1 MVVIRDRLRD
11 IFPEIQIPLD
21 IIGWHIRQSTSIE
34 TICENFAAEIL
45 AFGGVRDPSKDVH
58 PPATTT
64 AAPFED
70 DTLQTLYD
78 VFNAIPRPHIEEVY
92 SRLKKHENPHWY
104 DDIVNEL
111 LSYDMI
117 KPTTMNKRPLD
128 DEAEEISSDGY
139 ERLLAILPDIDPDY
153 AMESYMKFLET
164 STDSSDLNALVT
176 SLIEHG
182 YEKITTQLE
191 RRRNERLKE
200 NLREPKFEMDEFL
213 KTFPNP
219 LEYFYDRTKT
229 VSESYK
235 THAYIYLANA
245 FARLSSD
252 YIREILTANN
262 HRFAPSMKQLQ
273 EEFFTYH
280 ARKSNRGNCKRARK
294 YS

>member
-1 MVVIRDRLRD
+1 MD
-11 IFPEIQIPLD
+11 I
-21 IIGWHIRQSTSIE
+21 
-34 TICENFAAEIL
+34 
-45 AFGGVRDPSKDVH
+45 
-58 PPATTT
+58 
-64 AAPFED
+64 ED

-78 VFNAIPRPHIEEVY
+78 VFNTIPRPHIESVY
-92 SRLKKHENPHWY
+92 SRLKNLENPHWY

-117 KPTTMNKRPLD
+117 KPSLPPTTTTTTDAATTSKRSFDEINSHDENPSD
-128 DEAEEISSDGY
+128 DY
-139 ERLLAILPDIDPDY
+139 ERLLAILPDIDPEY
-153 AMESYMKFLET
+153 AMENYMKFLET
-164 STDSSDLNALVT
+164 ATEPGDLNTLVT

-182 YEKITTQLE
+182 YEKYTTKLE

-200 NLREPKFEMDEFL
+200 NLRQPKFEMEEFL

-245 FARLSSD
+245 FARLSSE
-252 YIREILTANN
+252 YIREVLDTNN
-262 HRFAPSMKQLQ
+262 HRFAPAMKQLQ

-280 ARKSNRGNCKRARK
+280 VKKSHHGNCRRKSLGGRRCWFVVVFFISFLRWLATDESSCSCAHC
-294 YS
+294 YSRYSR